1 MLQPFLGR
9 HVARREYSMQGNVP
23 VIRGVNGNGPD
34 CCGKSAMPG
43 LVVKRVFFAGTPHSL
58 GRRQRVVNSGLASRG
73 AWGQIG
79 DAPVARRGNSK
90 QTSRSVAK
98 AASRILRNKSSSKD
112 AKKVAG
118 SALAQTRKK

>member
-1 MLQPFLGR
+1 M
-9 HVARREYSMQGNVP
+9 
-23 VIRGVNGNGPD
+23 
-34 CCGKSAMPG
+34 
-43 LVVKRVFFAGTPHSL
+43 
-58 GRRQRVVNSGLASRG
+58 
-73 AWGQIG
+73 
-79 DAPVARRGNSK
+79 ARRGNSK